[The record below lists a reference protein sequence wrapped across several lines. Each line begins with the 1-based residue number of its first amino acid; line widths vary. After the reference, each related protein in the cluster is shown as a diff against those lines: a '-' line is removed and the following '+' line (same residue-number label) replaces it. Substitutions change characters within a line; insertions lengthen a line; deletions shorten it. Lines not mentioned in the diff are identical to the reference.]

1 MANQILTPEIIAK
14 ESAMITE
21 NNLVAG
27 SLTYKAYSPEFQKKG
42 DSITVRKPASFVAKD
57 FNDGTPIT
65 IQNATEEGVTLKLD
79 KFKDVSFE
87 VTSKEL
93 ALDIAEFSGEFI
105 QPAISAI
112 TQQIDSD
119 ILNAANEFP
128 YFYERGAN
136 PALTDFAQM
145 GKVLN
150 NNKVPFADR
159 YAVLNSNHYAD
170 YVAMEGIAR
179 VDASGSAEGLRKAS
193 MGEVMGFGTYLDQ
206 NMPKSNTCAASV
218 GTATGTLGSNFFTV
232 TGDVSALKNGV
243 RFTVAGDTAVYA
255 VTGVDIAAKKIFV
268 DKAIGVAAS
277 AKALTFIGQK
287 DCSLFFHK
295 NAIALVSAPLEL
307 PSGANVATADFE
319 GVTIRVVMGY
329 DINTKKTIVSLDC
342 LYGVA
347 VINPVLGAR
356 LISA

>member
-1 MANQILTPEIIAK
+1 MGNQILTPDIIAK

-21 NNLVAG
+21 NNLIAG
-27 SLTYKAYSPEFQKKG
+27 SLAYKAYSPEFQKKG
-42 DSITVRKPASFVAKD
+42 DSITIRKPASFIAKD
-57 FNDGTPIT
+57 FNDGTPIS
-65 IQNATEEGVTLKLD
+65 IQNATEEGVTLRLD

-93 ALDIAEFSGEFI
+93 SLDIAEFSNEFI

-119 ILNAANEFP
+119 ILSASNEFP
-128 YFYERGAN
+128 CFYERGAN
-136 PALTDFAQM
+136 PALGDFAQM
-145 GKVLN
+145 GRILN

-159 YAVLNSNHYAD
+159 YAVLNPDHYAD

-179 VDASGSAEGLRKAS
+179 IDASGSADGLRKAS
-193 MGEVMGFGTYLDQ
+193 MGDVMGFGTYLDQ
-206 NMPKSNTCAASV
+206 NMPKSNTSSASI
-218 GTATGTLGSNFFTV
+218 GTASGNIESNFFVV
-232 TGDVSALKNGV
+232 TGDISTLEKGV
-243 RFTVAGDTAVYA
+243 RFTVAGDTTVYA
-255 VTGVDIAAKKIFV
+255 VVETDLLVKKIYV
-268 DKAIGVAAS
+268 DKIIAVNS
-277 AKALTFIGQK
+277 SSKAVTFMPSK

-295 NAIALVSAPLEL
+295 NSIALVSAPLEL

-329 DINTKKTIVSLDC
+329 DINTKKTIISLDC

-347 VINPVLGAR
+347 VINPMLGAR